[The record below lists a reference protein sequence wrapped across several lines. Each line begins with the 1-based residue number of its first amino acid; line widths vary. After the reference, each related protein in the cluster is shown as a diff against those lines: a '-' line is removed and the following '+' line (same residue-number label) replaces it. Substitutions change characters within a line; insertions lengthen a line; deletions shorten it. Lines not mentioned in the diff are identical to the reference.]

1 MTAWQGITT
10 DFGEILRELG
20 QFGLVGR
27 WSCAT
32 GTGKLEENDDRAR
45 YSAAGQHAS
54 RADPGVV
61 DRQGQGACRSPW
73 RQGVPW
79 SLPGSHSSRLE
90 LAGEQASEHRW
101 HYRRR
106 ETEERGQFGNT
117 EERR

>member
-1 MTAWQGITT
+1 MTT
-10 DFGEILRELG
+10 DCGEILRDEG

-45 YSAAGQHAS
+45 YSAADQHAS

-90 LAGEQASEHRW
+90 QIGRAHVELQSLMRNSYAVFCLHTQKM
-101 HYRRR
+101 
-106 ETEERGQFGNT
+106 
-117 EERR
+117 